1 MIKKKKEIIT
11 KINQAL
17 DEIRPFLKDD
27 GGDIALIELTDD
39 FVVKVK
45 FLGACQSCSM
55 SSMTLKG
62 GVEET
67 IKRRIPEIK
76 EVIMME
82 ENSIA

>member
-1 MIKKKKEIIT
+1 MIKKKKDIIT
-11 KINQAL
+11 KINLAL

-27 GGDIALIELTDD
+27 GGDIELIELTDD
-39 FVVKVK
+39 FVVRVK
-45 FLGACQSCSM
+45 FLGACKSCSM

-76 EVIMME
+76 EVITIE
-82 ENSIA
+82 ETIIA

>member
-27 GGDIALIELTDD
+27 GGDIELIELTDD

-76 EVIMME
+76 EVITME